1 KEKEYKLLHSF
12 GYFSPIFTLNDS
24 VSCSKYSTKI
34 TFNNLGYILFKR
46 DGEKIDIETG
56 SLTHGNLPILK
67 ESNVQFYF
75 YKNFIYCTF
84 FDPQNH
90 FQLYTFELSDGNG
103 GNLLSIKIDY
113 KSSVQRCNGIVKL
126 IVGNGGNGVKLLF
139 PKNITTS
146 TTFNEPINS
155 TSAANT
161 NKTNETGTATT
172 KAADKT
178 ETASFP
184 PWAIIVICCIAGI
197 LLICGLVLAI

>member
-1 KEKEYKLLHSF
+1 MEWPSTVTLQEPQEQISEAVIPPNYESCEDSDNCDFLKGETGIKFGSKDTVEFTMANLDKEKEYKLLHSF

-34 TFNNLGYILFKR
+34 TFNDLGYILFKR

-56 SLTHGNLPILK
+56 SLTHGNLPILT

-113 KSSVQRCNGIVKL
+113 KSSVKRCNGIVKL
-126 IVGNGGNGVKLLF
+126 IPSIKQ
-139 PKNITTS
+139 
-146 TTFNEPINS
+146 
-155 TSAANT
+155 
-161 NKTNETGTATT
+161 
-172 KAADKT
+172 
-178 ETASFP
+178 
-184 PWAIIVICCIAGI
+184 
-197 LLICGLVLAI
+197 